1 MAEQVYPES
10 TEATISRWNA
20 EDELPRLID
29 TQRLTIARM
38 TAEIERLNDILDKR
52 GQTIESLLHNA
63 EFETARADLAES
75 KVRYAAG
82 ASAKAAAFIRDGAAR
97 MRALV
102 TVADRYSWA
111 DGVKI
116 RHCCNTT
123 TDQEHAPDC
132 PVRMALEWL
141 AP

>member
-1 MAEQVYPES
+1 MAEQVYPEI
-10 TEATISRWNA
+10 TEATVTRWNA
-20 EDELPRLID
+20 EDEPTRLID

-82 ASAKAAAFIRDGAAR
+82 VSAKAAAWLRTAEAR

-102 TVADRYSWA
+102 TVADRYSYA

-123 TDQEHAPDC
+123 ADQEHAQDC
-132 PVRMALEWL
+132 PVRLAEEWL
-141 AP
+141 K

>member
-1 MAEQVYPES
+1 MAEQVYPEV

-20 EDELPRLID
+20 EDGAAGLID

-38 TAEIERLNDILDKR
+38 TAEIERLNKALDIGVEQARRVRHEVDV
-52 GQTIESLLHNA
+52 Q
-63 EFETARADLAES
+63 TARADLAES

-82 ASAKAAAFIRDGAAR
+82 VSAKAAAFIRDGAAR

-123 TDQEHAPDC
+123 TDEKHAPDC
-132 PVRMALEWL
+132 PVRMAEEWL